1 MLWTPGQILKTRP
14 LRIDT
19 ILGMGGFGMTYKATH
34 LQLNY
39 QVVLK
44 TPNLSLQNDP
54 EYANFVRRFIREG
67 QILAK
72 FCQNAHPGIVRISD
86 LFEEKGLHCLVMDL
100 IVGQSLFDTVRQR
113 GRLPDTE
120 AVAIIR
126 QIGEALSDVHQAG
139 IVHRDAH
146 PGNIMLRPNGQ
157 AVLIDFGLA
166 NELMPTIISSRHPHN
181 PAFAPWEQH
190 IEGSGKPT
198 VDIYALAASLYYAV
212 TGKVPTASLNRHFR
226 NEALPPAKDF
236 GVKDWV
242 SLAIE
247 KGMASEPQK
256 RPQSMKDWLSY
267 LREPIPSTVA
277 GVSVQLKSARGVDYT
292 RLRDLLAAGKWKEAD
307 EETLK
312 VMLKAARQEKEGWFT
327 KESIENFPCDDLR
340 TIDQLW
346 VKYSQGRFGFS
357 VQKKIWLEVGGKVD
371 WETERKLGDRV
382 GWLKGGNWLDG
393 VWLNYDDLTFNL
405 KAQSGHLPWWC
416 GVRVRVFGVVWG
428 GGWGLFFSRMENCKL

>member
-14 LRIDT
+14 YRIDT

-34 LQLNY
+34 LQLKH

-86 LFEEKGLHCLVMDL
+86 LFEEAGLHCLVMDL
-100 IVGQSLFDTVRQR
+100 IVGQSLFNAVQQQ

-166 NELMPTIISSRHPHN
+166 SELMLTIISSRHPHN

-226 NEALPPAKDF
+226 NEALPPAKNF

-312 VMLKAARQEKEGWFT
+312 VMLKATRREKKGYFSR
-327 KESIENFPCDDLR
+327 ESIDNFPCDDLR

-371 WETERKLGDRV
+371 YETDCKLGDRV
-382 GWLKGGNWLDG
+382 GWLKGGE
-393 VWLNYDDLTFNL
+393 WLNYSDLTFN
-405 KAQSGHLPWWC
+405 KQAPSGHLPL
-416 GVRVRVFGVVWG
+416 VRVVG
-428 GGWGLFFSRMENCKL
+428 GSNFLLGRGSSSLASRAVSCNL